1 MRSSLRWGSFLVAAL
16 LLTSCK
22 TQLQPT
28 VSKDRFYEID
38 ASYRTDSAIVNYYL
52 PYKQQLEAEMNRVI
66 GFSDL
71 HLTKTRDAES
81 LAGNFFTDA
90 LLWKGKQLDAEVQIS
105 FGTKGGIRNDLKA
118 GDITVGNIFEIMPF
132 ENAVTILSLSGT
144 DILRWADYMAQSG
157 GQPCSGVTLVIQD
170 KKVKEFLVQGKPV
183 DPKATYKLVTYDYL
197 ANGGDY
203 IDCFDK
209 PLKRVDFPQRVR
221 ESLMEYVETQ
231 TKQGKHIQAK
241 LDGRVRIIE

>member
-38 ASYRTDSAIVNYYL
+38 ASYRSDSAIVSYYT

-71 HLTKTRDAES
+71 HLSKSRDAES

-90 LLWKGKQLDAEVQIS
+90 LLWEGQKLDAAVQIS
-105 FGTKGGIRNDLKA
+105 FGTKGGIRNDLKS

-132 ENAVTILSLSGT
+132 ENAVTILTLSGT
-144 DILRWADYMAQSG
+144 DILRWADYLADTG
-157 GQPCSGVTLVIQD
+157 GQPCSGVTLVIQNR
-170 KKVKEFLVQGKPV
+170 KVKEFLVQGKAV
-183 DPKATYKLVTYDYL
+183 DPNATYKLVTYDYL

-203 IDCFDK
+203 VTCFDK
-209 PLKRVDFPQRVR
+209 PINRVDYPQRVR
-221 ESLMEYVETQ
+221 ESLMDYVADH